1 MTDSKHKEPFAAVT
15 KSEDG
20 SRIIRM
26 TYIPEKQT
34 IVITNIYHDYDKENK
49 EPRLEQM
56 VTLHL
61 NEVPALFQLF
71 EKLHPY
77 ILEAEGV
84 KT

>member
-20 SRIIRM
+20 LRTIRM
-26 TYIPEKQT
+26 TYVPEKQT
-34 IVITNIYHDYDKENK
+34 IVITNIYYDEENK
-49 EPRLEQM
+49 EPKLEQI
-56 VTLHL
+56 VTLHI

-84 KT
+84 GT